1 MNDNRIV
8 SEEKPF
14 GSSGTFNN
22 FEHNKPI
29 TRLIDYIF
37 ISKNNKLKD
46 LKYPSIICLFM

>member
-29 TRLIDYIF
+29 TRLIDYILYRKT
-37 ISKNNKLKD
+37 INLK
-46 LKYPSIICLFM
+46 I